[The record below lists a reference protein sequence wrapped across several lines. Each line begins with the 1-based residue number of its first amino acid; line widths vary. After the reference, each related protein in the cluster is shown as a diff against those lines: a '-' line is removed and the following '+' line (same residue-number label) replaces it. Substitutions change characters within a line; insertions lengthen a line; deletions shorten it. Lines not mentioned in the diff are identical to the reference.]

1 MMTKVSC
8 LTIALVGGVALSFVP
23 VRAFVVSPQK
33 SVNCFQ
39 TKCYGDPIRSQFPA
53 TFALGMKD
61 IRSKNDGVSGTTS
74 KESLKSID
82 NNSDNTKDS
91 SSLPAAV
98 QNIVPTVMLLV
109 ALLTFSPNVEP
120 AQAVLGAGGAVVS
133 SPAVVK
139 RITLEEWIK
148 LPEKKQRQYEGGFL
162 SCNYEG
168 VIDTATTTTDA
179 TAVDGGG
186 IKKVSRPKK
195 VCRSTNLIDDLLK
208 EIEVLSEIDPD
219 RAELFQAAEQN
230 LLARQRLVDR
240 QNIEAQLGKQPEL
253 IYFSCAFLASGIAT
267 SIMHPLD
274 TLKVRMMSGKGGSS
288 VIDEGDETQENENS
302 KNILATL
309 NGLYDGLLPNLL
321 KEAPAS
327 ALYLGIYEVARLRLE
342 NVSFLQ
348 DHVLLVYLLAGSIG
362 EFVGSIVRSP
372 AEAIKTR
379 VQAGLFD
386 VPGALQNVFLT
397 EEGRKNTLY
406 AWSAGVF
413 RDVPHGAILIAIFEL
428 SKALIVDSSFDID
441 VNTLLAEAVL
451 GGFGGGLGA
460 FLTTPSDMVTTKII
474 TSIEDGGEPL
484 LPQETLAQV
493 WNEEGLKG
501 LFQGYASIIF
511 GAHCS
516 HHGKR

>member
-1 MMTKVSC
+1 MMTTVSY
-8 LTIALVGGVALSFVP
+8 LTIALVGGVALSLLVP
-23 VRAFVVSPQK
+23 VEAFVVSPQK
-33 SVNCFQ
+33 PLNCFQ
-39 TKCYGDPIRSQFPA
+39 TKCIGQPIRSQFPA

-74 KESLKSID
+74 KGSLESID
-82 NNSDNTKDS
+82 NNSYNKKDS

-98 QNIVPTVMLLV
+98 RNIVPTVMLLV

-168 VIDTATTTTDA
+168 VIDTTTA
-179 TAVDGGG
+179 LDGR
-186 IKKVSRPKK
+186 IKKISRPKT

-208 EIEVLSEIDPD
+208 EIEVLQESDPD

-274 TLKVRMMSGKGGSS
+274 TLKVRMMSGKGGFAD
-288 VIDEGDETQENENS
+288 DEGEDEENENS

-309 NGLYDGLLPNLL
+309 NDLYDGLLPNLL

-327 ALYLGIYEVARLRLE
+327 ALYLGIYEVARLKLE
-342 NVSFLQ
+342 QVSFLQ
-348 DHVLLVYLLAGSIG
+348 DHVLLIYLLAGSIG

-386 VPGALQNVFLT
+386 VPGALKNVFLT

-413 RDVPHGAILIAIFEL
+413 RDVPHGAILIALFEL

-460 FLTTPSDMVTTKII
+460 FLTTPSDMITTKII

-493 WNEEGLKG
+493 WNDEGLKG
-501 LFQGYASIIF
+501 LFQGYAVCF
-511 GAHCS
+511 
-516 HHGKR
+516 